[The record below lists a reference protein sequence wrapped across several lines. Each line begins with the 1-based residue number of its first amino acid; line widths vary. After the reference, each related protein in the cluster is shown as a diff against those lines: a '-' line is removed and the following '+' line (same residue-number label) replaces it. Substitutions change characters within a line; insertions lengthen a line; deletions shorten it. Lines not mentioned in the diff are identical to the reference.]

1 MTIFMFVLVVIL
13 FLFFSYQ
20 LYVRFQLE
28 SLDSDSPKMKRKIN
42 FYKYQENNRSLL
54 FLMMAA
60 IIFCL
65 ILFGILYNQDTL
77 RKDNKDL
84 ELKIEEIKDARGGAS
99 SGAEIESYKEN
110 SLKLTEF
117 PWKKV
122 VESRD
127 AQALDNYELQL
138 LRDWQP
144 FFGEAN
150 VAIMISQKTETLT
163 VSVFP
168 TSLTFNDFQ
177 TAEKNIET
185 FIKELQPVKEITMID
200 FNFTYRDKTNKLS
213 KQSIVYARESKETNL
228 ESVKLDK

>member
-1 MTIFMFVLVVIL
+1 MFVLVAIL

-54 FLMMAA
+54 FLMIAA

-65 ILFGILYNQDTL
+65 ILFGILYNQDAL

-84 ELKIEEIKDARGGAS
+84 ELKIGEIKDARGGA

-127 AQALDNYELQL
+127 AQTLDNYELQF

-163 VSVFP
+163 ISVFP
-168 TSLTFNDFQ
+168 TALTFSDFQ

-213 KQSIVYARESKETNL
+213 KKSIVYTRESKESNL
-228 ESVKLDK
+228 EKVVLEK

>member
-1 MTIFMFVLVVIL
+1 
-13 FLFFSYQ
+13 
-20 LYVRFQLE
+20 
-28 SLDSDSPKMKRKIN
+28 MKRKIN

>member
-1 MTIFMFVLVVIL
+1 
-13 FLFFSYQ
+13 
-20 LYVRFQLE
+20 
-28 SLDSDSPKMKRKIN
+28 MKRKIN

-54 FLMMAA
+54 FLMIAA

-65 ILFGILYNQDTL
+65 LFLGILYNQDTL

-84 ELKIEEIKDARGGAS
+84 ELKIEEVKDARGTA

-110 SLKLTEF
+110 SLKLAEF

-150 VAIMISQKTETLT
+150 VAILISQKTETLT

-168 TSLTFNDFQ
+168 TALTFSDFQ

-213 KQSIVYARESKETNL
+213 KKSIIYTRESKDNNL
-228 ESVKLDK
+228 EKVTLDK

>member
-1 MTIFMFVLVVIL
+1 MTIFMFVLVVLL
-13 FLFFSYQ
+13 FLFFCYQ

-42 FYKYQENNRSLL
+42 FYKYQENNRSIL
-54 FLMMAA
+54 FLMIAA

-65 ILFGILYNQDTL
+65 ILFGILYNQDAL

-84 ELKIEEIKDARGGAS
+84 ELKIGEIKEARGGA

-110 SLKLTEF
+110 TLKLAEF

-127 AQALDNYELQL
+127 AQSLDNYELSFV
-138 LRDWQP
+138 RDWQP

-150 VAIMISQKTETLT
+150 VTILISQKTETLT
-163 VSVFP
+163 ISVFP
-168 TSLTFNDFQ
+168 TALTFSDFQ
-177 TAEKNIET
+177 TAEKNIEP
-185 FIKELQPVKEITMID
+185 FIKELQPVKEIKMMD
-200 FNFTYRDKTNKLS
+200 FNFTYRDKSNKLS
-213 KQSIVYARESKETNL
+213 KKSIVYTRELKDSNL
-228 ESVKLDK
+228 EKVELNK

>member
-28 SLDSDSPKMKRKIN
+28 SLDSDSLKMKRKIN

-54 FLMMAA
+54 FLMIAA

-65 ILFGILYNQDTL
+65 ILFGILYNQDAL

-84 ELKIEEIKDARGGAS
+84 ELKIEEIKDARGGTS
-99 SGAEIESYKEN
+99 GGAEIESYKEKA
-110 SLKLTEF
+110 LKLSEF

-127 AQALDNYELQL
+127 AQTLDNYELQL
-138 LRDWQP
+138 IRDWQP

-168 TSLTFNDFQ
+168 TALTFSDFQ

-185 FIKELQPVKEITMID
+185 FIKELQSAKEITMLD

-213 KQSIVYARESKETNL
+213 KQSIVYTRESKDSNL
-228 ESVKLDK
+228 EKVKLDN

>member
-1 MTIFMFVLVVIL
+1 MTIFMFALVVIL
-13 FLFFSYQ
+13 FLFFCYQ

-54 FLMMAA
+54 FLMIAA
-60 IIFCL
+60 IIFSL
-65 ILFGILYNQDTL
+65 ILLGILYNQDAL

-84 ELKIEEIKDARGGAS
+84 ELKIEEIKDTKGSAV
-99 SGAEIESYKEN
+99 SGAEIESYQQDA
-110 SLKLTEF
+110 LKLTEF
-117 PWKKV
+117 PWKKI

-138 LRDWQP
+138 IRDWQP
-144 FFGEAN
+144 FFGETN

-163 VSVFP
+163 ISVFP
-168 TSLTFNDFQ
+168 TALSFNDFQ

-185 FIKELQPVKEITMID
+185 FVNELQPVKEITMID
-200 FNFTYRDKTNKLS
+200 FNCTYRDQTNKLS
-213 KQSIVYARESKETNL
+213 KQSFVYSRESKDVNL
-228 ESVKLDK
+228 EKVALG

>member
-1 MTIFMFVLVVIL
+1 MFVLVVAL

-54 FLMMAA
+54 FLMIAA

-65 ILFGILYNQDTL
+65 IFLGILYNQNTL

-84 ELKIEEIKDARGGAS
+84 ELKIEEIKDARGET
-99 SGAEIESYKEN
+99 SGTEIESYKEN
-110 SLKLTEF
+110 TLKLAEF
-117 PWKKV
+117 PWNKV

-138 LRDWQP
+138 IRDWQP
-144 FFGEAN
+144 FFGETN

-163 VSVFP
+163 LSVFP
-168 TSLTFNDFQ
+168 TALTYSDFQ

-185 FIKELQPVKEITMID
+185 FIKELQSVKEITIID
-200 FNFTYRDKTNKLS
+200 FNFTYRDKSSKLS
-213 KQSIVYARESKETNL
+213 KQSIVYSRESKEGNL
-228 ESVKLDK
+228 EKVALDK

>member
-213 KQSIVYARESKETNL
+213 KQSFVYARESKEANL

>member
-1 MTIFMFVLVVIL
+1 MTIFMFVLVAIL

-54 FLMMAA
+54 FLMIAA

-65 ILFGILYNQDTL
+65 ILFGILYNQDAL

-84 ELKIEEIKDARGGAS
+84 ELKIGEIKDARGGA

-127 AQALDNYELQL
+127 AQTLDNYELQF

-144 FFGEAN
+144 FLGEAN

-163 VSVFP
+163 ISVFP
-168 TSLTFNDFQ
+168 TALTFSDFQ

-185 FIKELQPVKEITMID
+185 FINELQPVKEITMID

-213 KQSIVYARESKETNL
+213 KKSIVYTRESKESNL
-228 ESVKLDK
+228 EKVVLEK

>member
-1 MTIFMFVLVVIL
+1 MTIFMFVLVAIL

-54 FLMMAA
+54 FLMIAA

-65 ILFGILYNQDTL
+65 ILFGILYNQDAL

-84 ELKIEEIKDARGGAS
+84 ELKIGEIKDARGGA

-127 AQALDNYELQL
+127 AQTLDNYELQF

-163 VSVFP
+163 ISVFP
-168 TSLTFNDFQ
+168 TALTFSDFQ

-185 FIKELQPVKEITMID
+185 FINELQPVKEITMID

-213 KQSIVYARESKETNL
+213 KKSIVYTRESKESNL
-228 ESVKLDK
+228 EKVVLEK

>member
-13 FLFFSYQ
+13 FLIFSYQ

-28 SLDSDSPKMKRKIN
+28 TLDSDSPKMKRKIN

-54 FLMMAA
+54 FLMIGALV
-60 IIFCL
+60 FCL
-65 ILFGILYNQDTL
+65 VLFGILYNQDAL
-77 RKDNKDL
+77 RKDNKNL
-84 ELKIEEIKDARGGAS
+84 ELKIDEIKDARGGA

-110 SLKLTEF
+110 ALKLTEF
-117 PWKKV
+117 PWRKV

-168 TSLTFNDFQ
+168 TALTFSDFQ

-200 FNFTYRDKTNKLS
+200 FNFTYRDQTNKLS
-213 KQSIVYARESKETNL
+213 KKSIVYTRGTTDSNL
-228 ESVKLDK
+228 EKIVLDK

>member
-1 MTIFMFVLVVIL
+1 MTIFMFALVVIL
-13 FLFFSYQ
+13 FLFFCYQ

-54 FLMMAA
+54 FLMIAA
-60 IIFCL
+60 IIFSL
-65 ILFGILYNQDTL
+65 ILLGILYNQDAL

-84 ELKIEEIKDARGGAS
+84 ELKIEEIKDTKGSTA
-99 SGAEIESYKEN
+99 SGAEIESYQQDA
-110 SLKLTEF
+110 LKLTEF
-117 PWKKV
+117 PWKKI

-138 LRDWQP
+138 IRDWQP
-144 FFGEAN
+144 FFGETN

-163 VSVFP
+163 ISVFP
-168 TSLTFNDFQ
+168 TALSFNDFQ

-185 FIKELQPVKEITMID
+185 FVNELQPVKEITMID
-200 FNFTYRDKTNKLS
+200 FNCTYRDQTNKLS
-213 KQSIVYARESKETNL
+213 KQSFVYSRESKDVNL
-228 ESVKLDK
+228 EKVALG

>member
-1 MTIFMFVLVVIL
+1 MTIFMFVLVAIL

-54 FLMMAA
+54 FLMIAA

-65 ILFGILYNQDTL
+65 ILFGILYNQDAL

-84 ELKIEEIKDARGGAS
+84 ELKIGEIKDARGGA

-127 AQALDNYELQL
+127 AQTLDNYELQF

-163 VSVFP
+163 ISVFP
-168 TSLTFNDFQ
+168 TALTFSDFQ

-213 KQSIVYARESKETNL
+213 KKSIVYTRESKESNL
-228 ESVKLDK
+228 EKVVLEK

>member
-54 FLMMAA
+54 FLMIAA

-65 ILFGILYNQDTL
+65 LFLGILYNQDTL

-84 ELKIEEIKDARGGAS
+84 ELKIEEVKDARGTA

-110 SLKLTEF
+110 SLKLAEF

-150 VAIMISQKTETLT
+150 VAILISQKTETLT

-168 TSLTFNDFQ
+168 TALTFSDFQ

-213 KQSIVYARESKETNL
+213 KKSIIYTRESKDNNL
-228 ESVKLDK
+228 EKVTLDK

>member
-1 MTIFMFVLVVIL
+1 
-13 FLFFSYQ
+13 
-20 LYVRFQLE
+20 
-28 SLDSDSPKMKRKIN
+28 MKRKIN
-42 FYKYQENNRSLL
+42 FYKYQENSRSLL
-54 FLMMAA
+54 FLMIAA

-65 ILFGILYNQDTL
+65 ILFGVLYNQDSL

-110 SLKLTEF
+110 TLKLAEF

-150 VAIMISQKTETLT
+150 VAIIISQKTETLT

-168 TSLTFNDFQ
+168 TALTFSDFQ
-177 TAEKNIET
+177 TAGKNIET

-213 KQSIVYARESKETNL
+213 KQSTVYSRESKDGNL
-228 ESVKLDK
+228 EKVVLDK

>member
-1 MTIFMFVLVVIL
+1 MTICMFILVLIL

-54 FLMMAA
+54 FLMIAA

-65 ILFGILYNQDTL
+65 ILFGMLYNQDSL
-77 RKDNKDL
+77 RKDNKNL

-99 SGAEIESYKEN
+99 GAEIESYKEN
-110 SLKLTEF
+110 SLKLSEF

-163 VSVFP
+163 ISVFP
-168 TSLTFNDFQ
+168 TALTFNDFQ
-177 TAEKNIET
+177 TAEKNIEP
-185 FIKELQPVKEITMID
+185 FIKELQSAKEITMID
-200 FNFTYRDKTNKLS
+200 FNFTYRDQTNKLS
-213 KQSIVYARESKETNL
+213 KQSIVYTRESKDSNL
-228 ESVKLDK
+228 EKVVSEK

>member
-1 MTIFMFVLVVIL
+1 MSIFMFVLVVAL

-54 FLMMAA
+54 FLMIAA

-65 ILFGILYNQDTL
+65 IFLGILYNQNTL

-84 ELKIEEIKDARGGAS
+84 ELKIEEIKDARGET
-99 SGAEIESYKEN
+99 SGTEIESYKEN
-110 SLKLTEF
+110 TLKLAEF
-117 PWKKV
+117 PWNKV

-138 LRDWQP
+138 IRDWQP
-144 FFGEAN
+144 FFGETN

-163 VSVFP
+163 LSVFP
-168 TSLTFNDFQ
+168 TALTYSDFQ

-185 FIKELQPVKEITMID
+185 FIKELQSVKEITIID
-200 FNFTYRDKTNKLS
+200 FNFTYRDKSSKLS
-213 KQSIVYARESKETNL
+213 KQSIVYSRESKEGNL
-228 ESVKLDK
+228 EKVALDK